1 MLAFYQL
8 PFESH
13 ILIRCTA
20 AVQSNGKVDLEKK
33 KRYFYDDLYFI

>member
-20 AVQSNGKVDLEKK
+20 AVQSNGKVDLERKK
-33 KRYFYDDLYFI
+33 KFYDDLYFI